1 MKIYIFFNVIL
12 EILNTCNNFDNYY
25 YCNSELKN
33 SYPEEWDNRCFQTPP
48 RNDTLGNYRETFQD
62 MNYLVG
68 YTQLIYSKDRSSCTI
83 NFITKVN
90 PILGNEGIDYKIKY
104 KFGEIE
110 QDNNNITI
118 NSKISYPN
126 GFPISAKL
134 LDINSENIIA
144 KLELENEYFLWD
156 NVKVNQ
162 NMKYENGQKGV
173 IVELFGWP
181 YDDIAEECE
190 FLSVAGYMGV
200 KIFPPNEAILTY
212 DIVEDGEL
220 NPWWYFYQSV
230 SYKLESRLGNKINLK
245 KMINKCRLYNIRI
258 YSEVIINQM
267 VGNGNDM
274 YNYHLNSDC
283 STYGAKT
290 GSAGSP
296 FWTTRA
302 RNENNSYTNQIP
314 VLEFPAVPYFSSD
327 FHCQQEITNYYDS
340 EQLNAGWV
348 GGDLIDLNTEKEY
361 VQQRIADFLTELISL
376 GISGISINNAKHI
389 SPTDFSQIFK
399 RLKDNLGG
407 GDLPDDFIAILEI
420 TFGGEK
426 SILFCN
432 EGKYSF
438 AEKFIEKLK
447 NIEFSEEDI
456 NKIKIT
462 NEDFRENKPVCNE
475 KWKISQNRYVIYY
488 ENQNIQKVDAA
499 FSYSYI
505 YTKDIESHRN
515 EYVNYM
521 RETKIDYK
529 IKFIFSSYSLINGA
543 NGFPDG
549 KSDCS
554 KCKTKDCQNS
564 CTKSVP
570 YQKAYEPLSTGYDT
584 GNSTNW
590 IEGGYTRVH
599 RDLDIVNSMREW
611 MGMDAFSENNLYK
624 NERKKV
630 YNFTDEET
638 DIQMEECS
646 AIEYLNNTCKI
657 KNNLTQITNKIL
669 KDIESQI
676 INGNINDIL
685 LGVID
690 NEKKDIIIKEE
701 NTLLEITSSFNQNN
715 KQYSNISTIEL
726 GECEN
731 ILKSKYNIS
740 EDETL
745 IILKLEIYKKG
756 LYIPIIEYQLFH
768 PFTKEKLNLSYCSNT
783 TINLYIPAEIDE
795 NSLLKHNSTS
805 EYYTDKCLPSTSIN
819 GVDIILEDRKNE
831 FINNN
836 MSLCENNCEYDG
848 YDIKKKKVICQCGIK
863 SKFNYFKDLN
873 NIDSSIL
880 LSKFKDL
887 KNEINLFVLSCYET
901 LFTKDGLSGNIG
913 SYALFF
919 IILYFIGSLNFF
931 VIFGYKYFKKK
942 VTQLITEKS
951 KNMSKDN
958 KIVNYEININQ
969 NQENI
974 NIFNINNLD
983 IEKSNRIE
991 TIEKIKKDIND
1002 IKQPPKRRNLSK
1014 SKTIFDISNNS
1025 HNSLELPKVKKD
1037 NSNSKFKLD
1046 LSSEKRKVAN
1056 NILLISSNTKNPNF
1070 ISDNKNFMNY
1080 NDYELNSFSYEN
1092 ALKIDKRTY
1101 CEYYK
1106 SLLKTKHLLIFTFFN
1121 HNDYNSKTIKICL
1134 FFFSFALFYTVNA
1147 LFFTESEIHKIY
1159 EDEGEYKFIYQIPQ
1173 IIISTIISSILRIII
1188 NYFSLSE
1195 KSILEIKHEKN
1206 LENIEYKLPDVFN
1219 CLIIKFTIFFELSL
1233 IILIFFWYYLSC
1245 FCAVYKNTQLFLI
1258 KDTIICFILA
1268 LLYPLFINL
1277 LPGIFRIPSLA
1288 NRNRRI
1294 MYKFSR
1300 LVELL

>member
-1 MKIYIFFNVIL
+1 MKIYILFNVIL
-12 EILNTCNNFDNYY
+12 KILNTCNNFDNYY
-25 YCNSELKN
+25 YCNTELKN
-33 SYPEEWDNRCFQTPP
+33 VYPEEWDNRCFQTPP

-68 YTQLIYSKDRSSCTI
+68 YTQLIYSKDRNSCTI

-90 PILGNEGIDYKIKY
+90 PKLGIEGIDYKIIY

-118 NSKISYPN
+118 NSEISYPN
-126 GFPISAKL
+126 GFQVSAKL
-134 LDINSENIIA
+134 LDINSKTIIA

-162 NMKYENGQKGV
+162 DIKYENGQKGV

-220 NPWWYFYQSV
+220 NPWWYFYQTI
-230 SYKLESRLGNKINLK
+230 SYKLESRLGNKLK
-245 KMINKCRLYNIRI
+245 LKNMINKCKTYNIRI
-258 YSEVIINQM
+258 YSEVVINQM

-283 STYGAKT
+283 STYGGKT

-296 FWTTRA
+296 FWTTRS

-314 VLEFPAVPYFSSD
+314 VLEFPAVPYFASD
-327 FHCQQEITNYYDS
+327 FHCIKEITNYYDPD
-340 EQLNAGWV
+340 QLNTGWV

-361 VQQRIADFLTELISL
+361 VQQRIADFLTELISI
-376 GISGISINNAKHI
+376 GISGISVNNTKHI

-399 RLKDNLGG
+399 RLKVNLGG

-426 SILFCN
+426 SILICN

-438 AEKFIEKLK
+438 AEKFIEKLE
-447 NIEFSEEDI
+447 NEEFSEEDI

-462 NEDFRENKPVCNE
+462 NEDFRENKPICNE

-488 ENQNIQKVDAA
+488 ENQNIQKVDSV

-505 YTKDIESHRN
+505 YTKDIEAHRN

-521 RETKIDYK
+521 KEIEIDYK

-554 KCKTKDCQNS
+554 KCKNKDCKNF

-590 IEGGYTRVH
+590 IEGSYTRVH
-599 RDLDIVNSMREW
+599 RDLDIVNAMREW
-611 MGMDAFSENNLYK
+611 MGLDALSEYNLYK

-638 DIQMEECS
+638 DIQMEECK

-657 KNNLTQITNKIL
+657 KHNINQITNKIL
-669 KDIESQI
+669 KDIETQI
-676 INGNINDIL
+676 INGTINDIL
-685 LGVID
+685 LSVTE

-701 NTLLEITSSFNQNN
+701 NVILEITSSYNQNN
-715 KQYSNISTIEL
+715 KQYNNISTIEL
-726 GECEN
+726 GECEKN
-731 ILKSKYNIS
+731 LKHAYNIS

-745 IILKLEIYKKG
+745 IILKLEIYKQG

-783 TINLYIPAEIDE
+783 TINLYIPTKIDE

-805 EYYTDKCLPSTSIN
+805 EYYTDKCLPAASN

-836 MSLCENNCEYDG
+836 MSLCESNCEYDG
-848 YDIKKKKVICQCGIK
+848 YDIKKKKVICECGIK
-863 SKFNYFKDLN
+863 STFNYFKDLD

-887 KNEINLFVLSCYET
+887 KNEINLFVLSCYDT
-901 LFTKDGLSGNIG
+901 LFSKDGFSGNIG
-913 SYALFF
+913 SYIIFF
-919 IILYFIGSLNFF
+919 IIVYFIASLNFF
-931 VIFGYKYFKKK
+931 VSFGYKYFKNKII
-942 VTQLITEKS
+942 QIITEYS
-951 KNMSKDN
+951 KNISKEN
-958 KIVNYEININQ
+958 KIIYYEKNI

-974 NIFNINNLD
+974 NICDINNHD

-991 TIEKIKKDIND
+991 TIEKIKKDIID
-1002 IKQPPKRRNLSK
+1002 IKDPPKRRNLNK
-1014 SKTIFDISNNS
+1014 SKTIFDISNSSS
-1025 HNSLELPKVKKD
+1025 HNSLKSPQTKKD
-1037 NSNSKFKLD
+1037 NANSKFKLD
-1046 LSSEKRKVAN
+1046 LPSKKRKVDN
-1056 NILLISSNTKNPNF
+1056 SNILISSNTF
-1070 ISDNKNFMNY
+1070 IKY
-1080 NDYELNSFSYEN
+1080 NDYELNSFSYEK
-1092 ALKIDKRTY
+1092 ALKLDKRTY
-1101 CEYYK
+1101 CEYYI

-1121 HNDYNSKTIKICL
+1121 NNDYNSKTIKICL

-1147 LFFTESEIHKIY
+1147 LFFTESKMHKIY
-1159 EDEGEYKFIYQIPQ
+1159 EDEGEYIFIYQIPQ
-1173 IIISTIISSILRIII
+1173 IIISTIILSILRTII

-1195 KSILEIKHEKN
+1195 KSILEIKNEKN
-1206 LENIEYKLPDVFN
+1206 IENIENKIPDVFN
-1219 CLIIKFTIFFELSL
+1219 CLTIKFAIFFELSL
-1233 IILIFFWYYLSC
+1233 ITLIFLWYYLSC

-1258 KDTIICFILA
+1258 KDTIIGFIVT

-1277 LPGIFRIPSLA
+1277 LPGIFRIPSLSNG
-1288 NRNRRI
+1288 NRII

-1300 LVELL
+1300 FVELL